1 VTGRLWRDLAACAT
15 VDPELWFEPD
25 HEHPAARQARET
37 AAKAICAG
45 CPVRAACLHDA
56 VRTGEM
62 IWAIRG
68 GLTAGERRA
77 WLAAHWQDDPGEVAD
92 TVQRARSAVRRAS

>member
-1 VTGRLWRDLAACAT
+1 MTGRMWRDLAACAT

-25 HEHPAARQARET
+25 HEHPGARQAREA

-45 CPVRAACLHDA
+45 CPVRTACLHDA

-62 IWAIRG
+62 IWGIRG
-68 GLTAGERRA
+68 GLTVDERRA
-77 WLAAHWQDDPGEVAD
+77 WLAAHWQDDLDVP
-92 TVQRARSAVRRAS
+92 RARSAERRAS